1 MLTLLQY
8 PNLRIL
14 TEVSVLLEA
23 LERRQLELESENKQL
38 RGDLGK
44 AANMIEDGDAKRKA
58 LEEQLQEKDVQLE
71 EKKDVVFVEHGT
83 NE

>member
-1 MLTLLQY
+1 M
-8 PNLRIL
+8 
-14 TEVSVLLEA
+14 
-23 LERRQLELESENKQL
+23 

-71 EKKDVVFVEHGT
+71 EKKYVMFVEHGT

>member
-1 MLTLLQY
+1 MLSLLQY

-14 TEVSVLLEA
+14 NEVSVLLEA
-23 LERRQLELESENKQL
+23 LERRQLELESKNKQL

-44 AANMIEDGDAKRKA
+44 AANMIQEGDAKRKA
-58 LEEQLQEKDVQLE
+58 LEEKLQEKDVQSE